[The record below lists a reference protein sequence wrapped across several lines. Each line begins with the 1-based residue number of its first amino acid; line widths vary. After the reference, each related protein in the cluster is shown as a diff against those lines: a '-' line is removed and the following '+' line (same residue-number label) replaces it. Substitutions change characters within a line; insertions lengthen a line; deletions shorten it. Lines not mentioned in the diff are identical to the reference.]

1 VSDGTLIPLNRTEHM
16 FWATEGYIGS
26 INQPYLLRLEGE
38 VDEARIRLALRQLT
52 SAHPRL
58 RGVVVPTGSTY
69 ALRIL
74 PDDFLIDQ
82 LFEDAF
88 RVEPGIDIDDPEAF
102 QAWHS
107 RVLNEPLQLE
117 RGLPW
122 RARWVPHPTRPALI
136 FSLHHIIGDGR
147 SLIGMISAILGQL
160 SGHPIAPQPL
170 QSPSMMPAVLPTS
183 WAKWPASIAG
193 WWRNNK
199 KDAALK
205 QGEKVLLLAKRVS
218 PRFTTST
225 VRHHLLPCTPAQLK
239 ALSKQMGTTVNS
251 LLTAVIAN
259 TFLAR
264 EPGNPAATAAIR
276 ISFDLRRHFPEGQVP
291 EVGNFVSSFPV
302 RARHQPDLK
311 AQIAAIESQVKDN
324 IGRYEKREY
333 ALPLMLYEA
342 LPLIGRR
349 LFSLLI
355 VQAKSKGKIPPM
367 SCHFSNLGMAEAI
380 QPKDAKVRIAEL
392 WPIAMGTTP
401 VFGLVTLA
409 DKVLFTIGTQDDE
422 TDTAD
427 VKAFLQALDGQLRAL
442 LAQGAPAAAQ
452 AAPATAQTA

>member
-1 VSDGTLIPLNRTEHM
+1 VKDGTLVPLNRTEHM

-26 INQPYLLRLEGE
+26 ITQPYLLRLEGE

-58 RGVVVPTGSTY
+58 RGVVVPTGSSY

-74 PDDFLIDQ
+74 PDDRVIDQ

-88 RVEPGIDIDDPEAF
+88 RVEPGVNIDDPEAL

-107 RVLNEPLQLE
+107 RVLNDPLQVE

-136 FSLHHIIGDGR
+136 FALHHIIGDGR

-170 QSPSMMPAVLPTS
+170 QSPSMVPAVVPTS
-183 WAKWPASIAG
+183 WTKWPASIAG
-193 WWRNNK
+193 WWRNSQ

-205 QGEKVLLLAKRVS
+205 QGEQVLMLASRVS

-276 ISFDLRRHFPEGQVP
+276 ISFDLRRHFPEGTAP

-311 AQIAAIESQVKDN
+311 AQIAAIEAQVKDN
-324 IGRYEKREY
+324 IGRYERREY

-349 LFSLLI
+349 LFSRLI
-355 VQAKSKGKIPPM
+355 VQAKAKGRMPPM

-422 TDTAD
+422 TDLAD
-427 VKAFLQALDGQLRAL
+427 VLAFLQALDGQLRAL
-442 LAQGAPAAAQ
+442 MGPSAPQ
-452 AAPATAQTA
+452 AT